1 MTLTFPRPVSATRR
15 AQRGF
20 TLIELMVVVAV
31 IGILAAIAIPSY
43 QESVAKSRRAD
54 AQRAL
59 MEAEQY
65 MRRFF
70 SARDTFTGVTLPAG
84 LATSPRAGSGTAAY
98 NIQLIEDD
106 AVVATTTATSAS
118 IFTLQATRTGS
129 MANDR
134 CGNLR
139 VTNTGVKRITGLTGL
154 SDTELLALQADCFKA
169 S

>member
-1 MTLTFPRPVSATRR
+1 MTLTFPRSASATR
-15 AQRGF
+15 QPQGGF
-20 TLIELMVVVAV
+20 TLIELMIVVAV

-84 LATSPRAGSGTAAY
+84 LVTSPRAGSGAAAY
-98 NIQLIEDD
+98 TIGLVEGGN
-106 AVVATTTATSAS
+106 VVTTTTATSVS
-118 IFTLQATRTGS
+118 SFTLRATRTGS
-129 MANDR
+129 MAADR
-134 CGNLR
+134 CGNLN
-139 VTNTGVKRITGLTGL
+139 VTNTGVKTITGLTGL
-154 SDTELLALQADCFKA
+154 SAAQLEALRAECFKA